1 MKKLLM
7 MIGAAAVAVG
17 ANATVVTQTVDGVTW
32 QIDIDTST
40 KKATLGTGS
49 SNAAA
54 EAGAMAVLSGM
65 PESLVVPSTFVIDGS
80 IYSVNNVAARAFPRN
95 KCGVAYNITFPL
107 DVDTTF
113 GSYTCVSAPSLTNVL
128 FKGPSTVAKGGAQ
141 TYSTLTMPNKT
152 YSILQGCA
160 NVKFVVMGPNV
171 KVDNKNKIES
181 FLNKASNATVLVPR
195 RSGNMT
201 WDGSA
206 DISLG
211 GTDNVVAYYGPGEEF
226 DIEMGATTVTMI
238 PTTANALTNVLTY
251 AKTFKTAFGLDA
263 RINVTNSIEI
273 GEGLIAAET
282 LEYAT
287 FNSLMFKV
295 NTQAQL
301 DSVLAAIPSTV
312 PFAIDASDSKSE
324 LIVPQGREVWARLSA
339 EGRQGKYT
347 PKITGLIISYH

>member
-32 QIDIDTST
+32 QIDINTST
-40 KKATLGTGS
+40 KKAKLGTGS
-49 SNAAA
+49 HTQAA
-54 EAGAMAVLSGM
+54 EAAARAVLSEL
-65 PESLVVPSTFVIDGS
+65 PKSLVVPSTFVIDGS
-80 IYSVNNVAARAFPRN
+80 IYSVDHVAERAFPRDY
-95 KCGVAYNITFPL
+95 GGGAHNITFPL

-113 GSYTCVSAPSLTNVL
+113 DIYTCPAASFTNVL

-273 GEGLIAAET
+273 GEGLITAET

>member
-32 QIDIDTST
+32 QIDINTST
-40 KKATLGTGS
+40 KKATLGTGAS
-49 SNAAA
+49 SAGA
-54 EAGAMAVLSGM
+54 EAGAKAVLSGM
-65 PESLVVPSTFVIDGS
+65 PKSLVVPSTFVIDGS
-80 IYSVNNVAARAFPRN
+80 IYSVNKVAARAFPRD
-95 KCGVAYNITFPL
+95 KGGVAYNITFPL

-113 GSYTCVSAPSLTNVL
+113 GQYTFVASSFTNVL

-141 TYSTLTMPNKT
+141 TYSTLTMPNAI
-152 YSILQGCA
+152 YASLRGCKK
-160 NVKFVVMGPNV
+160 VKFVVMGPNV
-171 KVDNKNKIES
+171 KVDNKNKIEDC
-181 FLNKASNATVLVPR
+181 LHAASNATVLVPR

-206 DISLG
+206 EISLG

-273 GEGLIAAET
+273 GEGLITAET

-347 PKITGLIISYH
+347 PKIKGLIISFF